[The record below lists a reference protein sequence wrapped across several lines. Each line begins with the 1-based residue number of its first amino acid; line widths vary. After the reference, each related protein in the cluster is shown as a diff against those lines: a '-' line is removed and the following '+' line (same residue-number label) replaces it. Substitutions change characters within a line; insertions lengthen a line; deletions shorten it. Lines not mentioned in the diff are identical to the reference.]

1 MNLLQ
6 TLKQLRDDI
15 KTWATNNFNALNAK
29 IDEKTIPIDNELD
42 LTSTNPV
49 QNKVVASAINNIPK
63 FSGDYNDLINT
74 PNITDDESG
83 NMVIADESGN
93 IIFKADANGIH
104 TTSLTLNGENAAT
117 KSYVD
122 EAIADI
128 DISGVDLTGY
138 ATEQWVEN
146 KNYLTEHQ
154 DISGKSDVGH
164 KHVIADITDAPDYA
178 TKKYVDDAVDSIEI
192 PEVDFTGYATET
204 YVDNKV
210 ADLVSSAPEA
220 LNTLGELATALENHE
235 DAYDA
240 LLETVG
246 GKATKQELEDMKS
259 ELSESI
265 VSETDEFHIVDED
278 GNIVASIDANGIATT
293 TVTAQ
298 SIVVNGDNVEE
309 HIDNTNIHVTAAEK
323 ESWNKKS
330 NFSGSYNDLTDK
342 PVPTDLSNYYTKTE
356 VDTAIENVD
365 VDLTG
370 YATEE
375 YVTTAIENIDFPETD
390 LGNYY
395 TKTETDTVI
404 ESAKEELSESIVSE
418 SEEWHIVDN
427 NGNIVATIDASGIS
441 TTTVAA
447 QNITINGLDIEE
459 LIQARV
465 QTYIDQAILGG
476 EW

>member
-1 MNLLQ
+1 MNILQ
-6 TLKQLRDDI
+6 TLKQLRDDL
-15 KTWATNNFNALNAK
+15 KLWVTVNLNALNAK
-29 IDEKTIPIDNELD
+29 IDEKTIPIDSKLD
-42 LTSTNPV
+42 SASTNPV
-49 QNKVVASAINNIPK
+49 QNKVVANAINNIPK
-63 FSGDYNDLINT
+63 FSGDYNDLTNA
-74 PNITDDESG
+74 PNITEDESG

-93 IIFKADANGIH
+93 VIFKADAEGIH
-104 TTSLTLNGENAAT
+104 TTELTLNGESAAT
-117 KSYVD
+117 ESYVD
-122 EAIADI
+122 EAIANI
-128 DISGVDLTGY
+128 EFPAADLT
-138 ATEQWVEN
+138 
-146 KNYLTEHQ
+146 
-154 DISGKSDVGH
+154 
-164 KHVIADITDAPDYA
+164 DYA
-178 TKKYVDDAVDSIEI
+178 TKKYVDDAIDGIEI
-192 PEVDFTGYATET
+192 PEVDFTGYATEI

-210 ADLVSSAPEA
+210 ADLVNSAPEA
-220 LNTLGELATALENHE
+220 LNTLGELATALETHE

-246 GKATKQELEDMKS
+246 DKATKTELEDMKS

-265 VSETDEFHIVDED
+265 VSETDEFHIVDD
-278 GNIVASIDANGIATT
+278 AGNIVASIDANGVTT
-293 TVTAQ
+293 TAVTTQ
-298 SIVVNGDNVEE
+298 SIIVNGDNVEE
-309 HIDNTNIHVTAAEK
+309 HMDNAGIHVTAAEK
-323 ESWNKKS
+323 EAWNNKS

-342 PVPTDLSNYYTKTE
+342 PATIDLSNYYTKTE
-356 VDTAIENVD
+356 VDTAIENVE

-375 YVTTAIENIDFPETD
+375 YVTTAISNIDFPEPD
-390 LGNYY
+390 LGDYY
-395 TKTETDTVI
+395 TKTETDIAI

-465 QTYIDQAILGG
+465 QAYINEAILGG